1 MERITE
7 NSLNAYVN
15 HSEQTS
21 EREKRTNRPLGGG
34 LICLISGALAPVIG
48 SLLTAMSWLIG
59 RNNIGYWFH
68 RLGSVFLIS
77 TIPLL
82 IIAAFCLDA
91 YEKRGNR
98 IDIDW

>member
-1 MERITE
+1 MEGITE
-7 NSLNAYVN
+7 NSLNGYLGN
-15 HSEQTS
+15 SEHTS
-21 EREKRTNRPLGGG
+21 NRERRPNRLLGGG
-34 LICLISGALAPVIG
+34 LICLISGALAPVFG

-82 IIAAFCLDA
+82 IITAFCLDA

-98 IDIDW
+98 IDIYW

>member
-7 NSLNAYVN
+7 NSLNAYV
-15 HSEQTS
+15 SAEQTS
-21 EREKRTNRPLGGG
+21 HSEMRPNRLLDGG
-34 LICLISGALAPVIG
+34 LICLISGAVAPVFG

-59 RNNIGYWFH
+59 RNNIGYSFH

-77 TIPLL
+77 TFPLL

-98 IDIDW
+98 IDLDW

>member
-1 MERITE
+1 MERITG
-7 NSLNAYVN
+7 NSLNAYVS

-21 EREKRTNRPLGGG
+21 DSEKRPNRLLGGG
-34 LICLISGALAPVIG
+34 LICLIGGAIAPVFG

-59 RNNIGYWFH
+59 RNNIGYSFH

-77 TIPLL
+77 TFPLL

-91 YEKRGNR
+91 YEKHGNR
-98 IDIDW
+98 INIDW